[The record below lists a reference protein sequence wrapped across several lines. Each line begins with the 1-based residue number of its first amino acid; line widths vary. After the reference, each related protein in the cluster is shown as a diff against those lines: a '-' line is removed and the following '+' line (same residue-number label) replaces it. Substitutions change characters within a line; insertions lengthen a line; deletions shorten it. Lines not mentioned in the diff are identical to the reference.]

1 MHIFIDTNIFL
12 DLILKRDKFQEAL
25 LIFNAVEKKIFNA
38 SILDITILNI
48 DYVAKKQIQN
58 TDAFL
63 FTVNQLFQVLGAS
76 NQTIEK
82 ALNIDNNDLEDNVQY
97 VCAKKAGCKVIITND
112 KNFYS
117 ESIKK
122 MSSMEFV
129 SKYL

>member
-12 DLILKRDKFQEAL
+12 DLILKREKYQEAL
-25 LIFNAVEKKIFNA
+25 LIFNAIEKKIFDA

-63 FTVNQLFQVLGAS
+63 STVNQLFQVLGAS

-82 ALNIDNNDLEDNVQY
+82 ALNIDNNDLEDNLQY
-97 VCAKKAGCKVIITND
+97 ICVKEAGCEVIITND
-112 KNFYS
+112 KTFHS
-117 ESIKK
+117 DGIEKV
-122 MSSMEFV
+122 SSMEFV
-129 SKYL
+129 RKYL